1 MNVELKAGTLSDFFA
16 SAKETAKEIDSG
28 EKVTRKNT
36 IWVDSIDL
44 MAILKPERTRLVKYL
59 RKKKRV
65 VFSELMSKMKRT
77 PVSALLLHS
86 YQKKQENHAAIFKRF
101 SVDAANNAFKAF
113 ANCIPLIVTL
123 YLFCLGSLRIIP

>member
-36 IWVDSIDL
+36 IWVDPIDL

-65 VFSELMSKMKRT
+65 VFSELISEMKRT
-77 PVSALLLHS
+77 PVSLNNDLKILS
-86 YQKKQENHAAIFKRF
+86 RYQLVKIYKQTNPGHGVHK
-101 SVDAANNAFKAF
+101 
-113 ANCIPLIVTL
+113 
-123 YLFCLGSLRIIP
+123 IIEPMYNGKIEFRAEI